1 MISNNQRNILK
12 KITSV
17 KNIKYSYLFL
27 ISFVMILTRGSH
39 ITTLYAL
46 PDASLALFLI
56 GGIYLRQVRFF
67 IALFLV
73 GLFIDFGTAALDPK
87 LGFCLTKGYWGL
99 IPTYAALWLCGF
111 NLNQKEHLQK
121 LSVFIPFVSV
131 AIFVAFLISTQTY
144 YLFSGRFGSPS
155 FLESISHGWEYLP
168 QYFLSSFIYIGLFW
182 LTQNIIIKN
191 KIFSNFKKF
200 KSL

>member
-1 MISNNQRNILK
+1 MLTKKNKILTFE
-12 KITSV
+12 IGSIV
-17 KNIKYSYLFL
+17 SLAI
-27 ISFVMILTRGSH
+27 VMFLTRGSH

-73 GLFIDFGTAALDPK
+73 GLFIDFGAAALEPK

-99 IPTYAALWLCGF
+99 IPAYASLWVCGYF
-111 NLNQKEHLQK
+111 LNKQKYLQK
-121 LSVFIPFVSV
+121 LSIFIPYVSV
-131 AIFVAFLISTQTY
+131 AVVMAFLISTQTY
-144 YLFSGRFGSPS
+144 YLFSGRFGSPF

>member
-1 MISNNQRNILK
+1 MLTKKNKILTFE
-12 KITSV
+12 IGSIV
-17 KNIKYSYLFL
+17 SLAI
-27 ISFVMILTRGSH
+27 VMFLTRGSH

-73 GLFIDFGTAALDPK
+73 GLFIDFGAAALDPK

-99 IPTYAALWLCGF
+99 IPTYAVLWFCGCY
-111 NLNQKEHLQK
+111 LDQRERLQK

-144 YLFSGRFGSPS
+144 YLFSGRFGNPS
-155 FLESISHGWEYLP
+155 LFNSILHGWEYFP
-168 QYFLSSFIYIGLFW
+168 QYFMASFCYIGLFW
-182 LTQNIIIKN
+182 LVQHIFITNKFLNIY
-191 KIFSNFKKF
+191 KKF
-200 KSL
+200 GD

>member
-1 MISNNQRNILK
+1 MLTKKNKILTFE
-12 KITSV
+12 IGSIV
-17 KNIKYSYLFL
+17 SLAI
-27 ISFVMILTRGSH
+27 VMFLTRGSH

-111 NLNQKEHLQK
+111 NLNQKERLQK

-144 YLFSGRFGSPS
+144 YLFSGRFGNPS
-155 FLESISHGWEYLP
+155 LFNNIFHGWEYFP
-168 QYFLSSFIYIGLFW
+168 QYFMASFSYIGLFW
-182 LTQNIIIKN
+182 LVQHIFITNKFLNIY
-191 KIFSNFKKF
+191 KKF
-200 KSL
+200 GD

>member
-17 KNIKYSYLFL
+17 KNIKYSYVFL

-144 YLFSGRFGSPS
+144 YLFSGRFENPS
-155 FLESISHGWEYLP
+155 LFNSIFHGWEYFP
-168 QYFLSSFIYIGLFW
+168 QYFMASFSYIGLFW
-182 LTQNIIIKN
+182 LVQHIFITNKFLNIYR
-191 KIFSNFKKF
+191 KF
-200 KSL
+200 GD